1 MPIESSSQA
10 QFKGEAEIE
19 KHLGDDFPAERPD
32 RGCLGWDIPE
42 RLKFGKEAKE
52 KMANKVKI
60 GEYFCLFLT
69 QKWGLRA
76 TIQSVKYL

>member
-1 MPIESSSQA
+1 MGILPIESSSKL

-32 RGCLGWDIPE
+32 RGCLGWDILE

-52 KMANKVKI
+52 KMANKVQNRRA
-60 GEYFCLFLT
+60 FFLFLT
-69 QKWGLRA
+69 QK
-76 TIQSVKYL
+76 